1 MFTDFLNLFQNKT
14 IRRIQQK
21 SPRGEPTV
29 SDRREIIRGFSFK
42 FFTYPKT
49 YIPFCCYFCW
59 LFFFPAVLLLQT
71 LKGNDQAQRD
81 KLAANILLHS
91 LLNFYCY
98 PGCLFHSAKYCW
110 ILYIKLVVLCYDT
123 WFSIT
128 LSLSALEKKRKENS
142 RSVAVKKR
150 PCLTSRLQA
159 ERSLDALSETQTI
172 FSFLSIAAVFFV
184 YFLGL

>member
-1 MFTDFLNLFQNKT
+1 MYFDDYWVDYWNWCQANSVSFWNWFTYFLNLFQNKT

-21 SPRGEPTV
+21 SPRGAPTV

-49 YIPFCCYFCW
+49 YTPFCCYFCW

-71 LKGNDQAQRD
+71 LKGNDKVQRD
-81 KLAANILLHS
+81 KLAAITLLHS
-91 LLNFYCY
+91 SLNFYCY

-128 LSLSALEKKRKENS
+128 LSLSALEKKRKEI
-142 RSVAVKKR
+142 
-150 PCLTSRLQA
+150 
-159 ERSLDALSETQTI
+159 ERSEFMSTI
-172 FSFLSIAAVFFV
+172 KKINSSRIKL
-184 YFLGL
+184 